1 MSSSPYLKKVLDNG
15 ITIVA
20 EKIDTVQS
28 IALGMFVH
36 SGVIYEVDKMHGV
49 SHFIEHMLFKGTV
62 KRSAKKIASEFDR
75 IGGVLNA
82 FTSKDFCCYYARVVK
97 DKLEKAIDVLGD
109 MIMNSQFPQDEIER
123 ERRVILEEIKM
134 YEDSPDEII
143 HELLGQNIW
152 KKAKLGRPILG
163 TKRTVG
169 AMTRDDIYEVF
180 ETQYVTENL
189 LICIA
194 GNFDWDKLCSL
205 IDRKLKNMR
214 KGSFN
219 HKLQKIKPSSDASV
233 YVKNMEQ
240 VHLTLGTEGVS
251 FSDDRRFA
259 LTILNAALGG
269 GMSSRLFQE
278 VREKR
283 GLAYTVYSY
292 HTSLANTGLFGIYA
306 GTSMN
311 QLPMVLEVCRKEMEK
326 FKDKGIS
333 TRELNATREQLE
345 GNMLLGLESMT
356 NRMNRL
362 SMGFLYNVEPLA
374 PEDTLAPYLAVT
386 TDEVNKLAQDL
397 LDEKRLAITIIA
409 PTADIGPILEQS
421 GYSKRKIEILK
432 AERIEQ

>member
-1 MSSSPYLKKVLDNG
+1 MSSSPYLKIILDNG
-15 ITIVA
+15 ITIIA

-28 IALGMFVH
+28 IAIGMFVH
-36 SGVIYEVDKMHGV
+36 SGVVYESDKMHGV
-49 SHFIEHMLFKGTV
+49 SHFIEHMIFKGTA

-97 DKLEKAIDVLGD
+97 DKLEKAVDVLGD
-109 MIMNSQFPQDEIER
+109 MIMNSVFPADEIER

-152 KKAKLGRPILG
+152 KNAKLGRPILG
-163 TKRTVG
+163 TRETVG
-169 AMTRDDIYEVF
+169 SMTRDDIYDIF
-180 ETQYVTENL
+180 ESQYVSENL
-189 LICIA
+189 CICIA
-194 GNFDWDKLCSL
+194 GNFEWDKLCSL
-205 IDRKLKNMR
+205 IDKKLKNMR
-214 KGSFN
+214 QGKFIHS
-219 HKLQKIKPSSDASV
+219 LQKVEPSSDASV

-259 LTILNAALGG
+259 LTILNAAFGG

-311 QLPMVLEVCRKEMEK
+311 QLPFVLAVCKKEMER
-326 FKDKGIS
+326 FRQKGIS
-333 TRELNATREQLE
+333 SRELNATREQLE

-374 PEDTLAPYLAVT
+374 PEETLAPYLAVT
-386 TDEVNKLAQDL
+386 TDEVNELASYL

-409 PTADIGPILEQS
+409 PTANIGPILEKA
-421 GYSKRKIEILK
+421 GYSRRNIEILRP
-432 AERIEQ
+432 ERVEK

>member
-15 ITIVA
+15 ITIVG

-36 SGVIYEVDKMHGV
+36 SGVIYETDEMHGV
-49 SHFIEHMLFKGTV
+49 SHFIEHMMFKGTA

-75 IGGVLNA
+75 IGGILNA

-97 DKLEKAIDVLGD
+97 DKLEKAVDVLGD
-109 MIMNSQFPQDEIER
+109 MIMNSQFLEDEIER

-152 KKAKLGRPILG
+152 KKARLGRPILG

-169 AMTRDDIYEVF
+169 KMTRDDIYQVF
-180 ETQYVTENL
+180 QNQYVTENL
-189 LICIA
+189 LISIA
-194 GNFDWDKLCSL
+194 GNFDWDKLCLL
-205 IDRKLKNMR
+205 IDRKLKDMR
-214 KGSFN
+214 KGRFIR
-219 HKLQKIKPSSDASV
+219 KAQKIKPSSDASV

-251 FSDDRRFA
+251 FSDDKRFSI
-259 LTILNAALGG
+259 TIFNAAFGG

-278 VREKR
+278 IREKR

-306 GTSMN
+306 GTSME
-311 QLPMVLEVCRKEMEK
+311 QLPMVFEVCKKEMER
-326 FKDKGIS
+326 FADKGIS
-333 TRELNATREQLE
+333 SRELDATREQLE

-362 SMGFLYNVEPLA
+362 SMGFLYGVEPLA

-386 TDEVNKLAQDL
+386 TQEVNKLAKEL
-397 LDEKRLAITIIA
+397 LDEKKLAITLIA
-409 PTADIGPILEQS
+409 PSEDIGSILKNA
-421 GYSKRKIEILK
+421 GYSQRKIQVLS
-432 AERIEQ
+432 AEKIEE

>member
-1 MSSSPYLKKVLDNG
+1 MSSSPYLKKILDNG

-36 SGVIYEVDKMHGV
+36 SGVIYESDKMHGV
-49 SHFIEHMLFKGTV
+49 SHFIEHMMFKGTQ
-62 KRSAKKIASEFDR
+62 KRTAKKIASEFDR

-109 MIMNSQFPQDEIER
+109 MIMNSTFPQDEIER

-143 HELLGQNIW
+143 HELLGSNIW
-152 KKAKLGRPILG
+152 KNAKLGRPILG
-163 TKRTVG
+163 TKKTVG
-169 AMTRDDIYEVF
+169 AMTRDDIYKVF
-180 ETQYVTENL
+180 EEQYVTGNL
-189 LICIA
+189 QICIA
-194 GNFDWDKLCSL
+194 GNFDWDKLCTL
-205 IDRKLKNMR
+205 IDKKLANMR
-214 KGSFN
+214 QGTFN
-219 HKLQKIKPSSDASV
+219 HRLHTIKPSADASV

-251 FSDDRRFA
+251 FKDDRRFA
-259 LTILNAALGG
+259 LTIMNAAFGG

-278 VREKR
+278 IREKR

-311 QLPMVLEVCRKEMEK
+311 QLPMVLEVCRKEMDRFAE
-326 FKDKGIS
+326 KGIS
-333 TRELNATREQLE
+333 ARELDATREQLE

-362 SMGFLYNVEPLA
+362 SMGFLYGIEPLA
-374 PEDTLAPYLAVT
+374 PEDTIAPYLAVT
-386 TDEVNKLAQDL
+386 TDEVNKLAKEL
-397 LDEKRLAITIIA
+397 LDEKKLAITLIA
-409 PTADIGPILEQS
+409 PSAEIGPMLKKA
-421 GYSKRKIEILK
+421 GYSDRHIEVLG
-432 AERIEQ
+432 AEKLEE

>member
-36 SGVIYEVDKMHGV
+36 SGVIYESDKLHGV
-49 SHFIEHMLFKGTV
+49 SHFIEHMIFKGTA

-97 DKLEKAIDVLGD
+97 DKLEKAVDVLGD

-152 KKAKLGRPILG
+152 KDARLGRPILG
-163 TKRTVG
+163 TRKTVG
-169 AMTRDDIYEVF
+169 SMSRDNIYEVF
-180 ETQYVTENL
+180 EKQYVTENL

-194 GNFDWDKLCSL
+194 GNFDWDKFCSL
-205 IDRKLKNMR
+205 IDKKLKNMR
-214 KGSFN
+214 RGQFIRR
-219 HKLQKIKPSSDASV
+219 LQKVNPSSDASV

-240 VHLTLGTEGVS
+240 VHLSLGTEGVS
-251 FSDDRRFA
+251 FSDNRRFA
-259 LTILNAALGG
+259 LTILNAAFGG
-269 GMSSRLFQE
+269 GMSSHLFQE
-278 VREKR
+278 IREKR

-311 QLPMVLEVCRKEMEK
+311 QLPWVLAVCRKEMEK
-326 FKDKGIS
+326 FRQKGIS
-333 TRELNATREQLE
+333 SRELNATREQLE

-386 TDEVNKLAQDL
+386 TDEVNELANAL
-397 LDEKRLAITIIA
+397 LDEKRLAITIIG
-409 PTADIGPILEQS
+409 PNADIETILAKA
-421 GYSKRKIEILK
+421 GYSKRKIEVFGV
-432 AERIEQ
+432 ERMEN

>member
-28 IALGMFVH
+28 IAIGMFVH
-36 SGVIYEVDKMHGV
+36 SGVLYEADKMHGV
-49 SHFIEHMLFKGTV
+49 SHFIEHMMFKGTQ

-82 FTSKDFCCYYARVVK
+82 FTSKDFCCYYARVVS

-109 MIMNSQFPQDEIER
+109 MIMNSQFPADEIER

-152 KKAKLGRPILG
+152 KKSRLGKPILG
-163 TKRTVG
+163 TKETVG
-169 AMTRDDIYEVF
+169 NMTRDDIYQVF
-180 ETQYVTENL
+180 ESQYVTENL
-189 LICIA
+189 QICIA
-194 GNFDWDKLCSL
+194 GNFDWDKLCIL
-205 IDRKLKNMR
+205 ADKKLGGMR
-214 KGSFN
+214 KGRFN
-219 HKLQKIKPSSDASV
+219 RRLQKVNPSADASV

-259 LTILNAALGG
+259 LTILNAAFGG

-292 HTSLANTGLFGIYA
+292 HTSLANTGLFGLYA
-306 GTSMN
+306 GTSMA
-311 QLPMVLEVCRKEMEK
+311 QLPKVLEVCKSEMEK
-326 FKDKGIS
+326 FANKGI
-333 TRELNATREQLE
+333 TERELSATREQLE

-362 SMGFLYNVEPLA
+362 SMGFLYNVEPVA
-374 PEDTLAPYLAVT
+374 PEKTLAPYLAVT
-386 TDEVNKLAQDL
+386 TDEVNKLAKEL
-397 LDEKRLAITIIA
+397 LDEKKLAVTIIA
-409 PTADIGPILEQS
+409 PTGDIGPILKKA
-421 GYSKRKIEILK
+421 GYSDRHIEVLNGDK
-432 AERIEQ
+432 A

>member
-28 IALGMFVH
+28 IAIGLFVH
-36 SGVIYEVDKMHGV
+36 SGVLYEADEMHGV
-49 SHFIEHMLFKGTV
+49 SHFIEHMMFKGTL

-97 DKLEKAIDVLGD
+97 DKLEKAIDVLAD
-109 MIMNSQFPQDEIER
+109 MTLNSTFPQEEIER

-152 KKAKLGRPILG
+152 KNSKLGRPILG
-163 TKRTVG
+163 TKETVG
-169 AMTRDDIYEVF
+169 NMSRDGIYDVF
-180 ETQYVTENL
+180 NTQYVTGNL
-189 LICIA
+189 QICIA
-194 GNFDWDKLCSL
+194 GNFDWDKLCHL
-205 IDRKLKNMR
+205 CEKKFKDMR
-214 KGSFN
+214 KGTFSR
-219 HKLQKIKPSSDASV
+219 KLQKVKPSAEASV
-233 YVKNMEQ
+233 YVKDMEQ

-259 LTILNAALGG
+259 LTILNAAFGG
-269 GMSSRLFQE
+269 GMSSRLFQQ

-283 GLAYTVYSY
+283 GLVYTVYSY
-292 HTSLANTGLFGIYA
+292 HTSLHNTGLFGIYA

-311 QLPMVLEVCRKEMEK
+311 QLPMVLKVCKAEMEK
-326 FKDKGIS
+326 MAINGIS
-333 TRELNATREQLE
+333 ERELLATREQLE

-386 TDEVNKLAQDL
+386 ADEVNRLAKEL
-397 LDEKRLAITIIA
+397 LDEKKMAITLIA
-409 PTADIGPILEQS
+409 PNSDIGNTLKEA
-421 GYSKRKIEILK
+421 GYSDRKITVLGDTVK
-432 AERIEQ
+432 TR

>member
-28 IALGMFVH
+28 IAIGLFVH
-36 SGVIYEVDKMHGV
+36 SGVLYEADEMHGV
-49 SHFIEHMLFKGTV
+49 SHFIEHMMFKGTL

-97 DKLEKAIDVLGD
+97 DKLEKAIDVLAD
-109 MIMNSQFPQDEIER
+109 MTLNSTFPQEEIER

-152 KKAKLGRPILG
+152 KNSKLGRPILG
-163 TKRTVG
+163 TKETVG
-169 AMTRDDIYEVF
+169 NMSRDGIYDVF
-180 ETQYVTENL
+180 NTQYVTGNL
-189 LICIA
+189 QICIA
-194 GNFDWDKLCSL
+194 GNFDWDKLCQL
-205 IDRKLKNMR
+205 CEKKFKDMR
-214 KGSFN
+214 KGTFSR
-219 HKLQKIKPSSDASV
+219 KLQKVKPSAEASV
-233 YVKNMEQ
+233 YVKDMEQ

-259 LTILNAALGG
+259 LTILNAAFGG
-269 GMSSRLFQE
+269 GMSSRLFQQ

-283 GLAYTVYSY
+283 GLVYTVYSY
-292 HTSLANTGLFGIYA
+292 HTSLHNTGLFGIYA

-311 QLPMVLEVCRKEMEK
+311 QLPMVLKVCKAEMEK
-326 FKDKGIS
+326 MANNGIS
-333 TRELNATREQLE
+333 ERELLATREQLE

-386 TDEVNKLAQDL
+386 ADEVNKLAKEL
-397 LDEKRLAITIIA
+397 LDEKKMAITLIA
-409 PTADIGPILEQS
+409 PNGDIGNILNEAGFS
-421 GYSKRKIEILK
+421 DRKITVLGDTDK
-432 AERIEQ
+432 TR

>member
-1 MSSSPYLKKVLDNG
+1 MSSSPYLKKILDNG

-36 SGVIYEVDKMHGV
+36 SGVIYESDKMHGV
-49 SHFIEHMLFKGTV
+49 SHFIEHMIFKGTA
-62 KRSAKKIASEFDR
+62 KRTAKKIASEFDR

-97 DKLEKAIDVLGD
+97 DKLEKAVDVLGD

-123 ERRVILEEIKM
+123 ERKVILEEIRM

-152 KKAKLGRPILG
+152 KNAKIGRPILG
-163 TKRTVG
+163 TKATVSS
-169 AMTRDDIYEVF
+169 MTRDDIYEIF
-180 ETQYVTENL
+180 ENQYVTENL

-194 GNFDWDKLCSL
+194 GNFDWDQLCKL

-214 KGSFN
+214 KGRFVRN
-219 HKLQKIKPSSDASV
+219 LQKVKPSSDASV

-251 FSDDRRFA
+251 FSDDKRFA
-259 LTILNAALGG
+259 LTILNAAFGG
-269 GMSSRLFQE
+269 GMSSHLFQE
-278 VREKR
+278 IREKR

-311 QLPMVLEVCRKEMEK
+311 QLPWVLDVCKKVMDK
-326 FKDKGIS
+326 FKQKGIS
-333 TRELNATREQLE
+333 SRELNATREQLE

-386 TDEVNKLAQDL
+386 TDEVNELANDL
-397 LDEKRLAITIIA
+397 LDEKKLAITIIA
-409 PTADIGPILEQS
+409 PTPDIAPILANA
-421 GYSKRKIEILK
+421 GYSKRKIEIFG
-432 AERIEQ
+432 AERLEK

>member
-36 SGVIYEVDKMHGV
+36 SGVIYESDKMHGV
-49 SHFIEHMLFKGTV
+49 SHFIEHMMFKGTTT
-62 KRSAKKIASEFDR
+62 RSPKKIASEFDR

-97 DKLEKAIDVLGD
+97 DKLDKAVDVLGD
-109 MIMNSQFPQDEIER
+109 MIMNSTFPQDEIER

-169 AMTRDDIYEVF
+169 SMSRDDIYEIF
-180 ETQYVTENL
+180 EQQYVTENL

-214 KGSFN
+214 KGRFIRN
-219 HKLQKIKPSSDASV
+219 LEKVKPSADASV

-251 FSDDRRFA
+251 FADDRRFA
-259 LTILNAALGG
+259 LTIFNAAFGG

-311 QLPMVLEVCRKEMEK
+311 HLPMALEVCRKEIDRFRK
-326 FKDKGIS
+326 KGIS

-374 PEDTLAPYLAVT
+374 PEDTIAPYLAVT
-386 TDEVNKLAQDL
+386 TDEVNALASEL
-397 LDEKRLAITIIA
+397 LDEKKLAITIIA
-409 PTADIGPILEQS
+409 PMSEIEPILTKS
-421 GYSKRKIEILK
+421 GYSKRKIEILG